1 MPNTFFPHPP
11 SVPLALVIDL
21 EALAHNYRIICASL
35 KKGTICA
42 VVLKAN
48 GYGMGL
54 KEASSRLYQEG
65 CRHFFMAFL
74 SEAIELKS
82 YIGQD
87 SFIYVLAGLRQ
98 GDEDVYV
105 RHTFIPVLSD
115 LSQMQDW
122 NTFSINKGQCLK
134 AALHFDTGMT
144 RTGLSPEAVKNLTL
158 LDLSHIEIVC
168 VMSHLACAYQSTHP
182 MNETQRLSFDDLRK
196 RFHTIPASF
205 SSTGGT
211 HLGQPYHYDMVR
223 IGIALTGC
231 QVADNPKLKPVLKA
245 YSQVLQINHI
255 KVGEAVGYDAT
266 FVAERPSSI
275 ATLGGGYAD
284 GYFRRLSNRGEVYFQ
299 GKRLPIVGKVSMDM
313 FTIDVTDVSIH
324 PGDWVE
330 LFGDHLSAHE
340 VAEKAG
346 SVSWELFARLGP
358 RFERFYVG

>member
-1 MPNTFFPHPP
+1 MPHALFSHPP

-21 EALAHNYRIICASL
+21 GALAHNYRTICASL
-35 KKGTICA
+35 KKGTMCA
-42 VVLKAN
+42 AVLKAN
-48 GYGMGL
+48 GCGMGL
-54 KEASSRLYQEG
+54 KEAATRLYREG

-105 RHTFIPVLSD
+105 SHNLIPVLSD
-115 LSQMQDW
+115 LSQIQAW
-122 NTFSINKGQCLK
+122 NAFSITKGQCLK
-134 AALHFDTGMT
+134 AVLHFDTGFT
-144 RTGLSPEAVKNLTL
+144 RTGISAEAVKKLTL

-168 VMSHLACAYQSTHP
+168 VMSHLACAYQPGHP
-182 MNETQRLSFDDLRK
+182 MNEAQRLSFDDLRK

-205 SSTGGT
+205 ASTGAVRFGDV
-211 HLGQPYHYDMVR
+211 YHYDMVR
-223 IGIALTGC
+223 VSIALTGC
-231 QVADNPKLKPVLKA
+231 READNPNLKPVLKA
-245 YSQVLQINHI
+245 YSQVLQINTI
-255 KVGEAVGYDAT
+255 NTGETVGYDAT
-266 FVAERPSSI
+266 FIAQRPSSI
-275 ATLGGGYAD
+275 ATLAGGYAD
-284 GYFRRLSNRGEVYFQ
+284 GYFRSLSNRGEVYFQ

-313 FTIDVTDVSIH
+313 FTIDVTDVPIR

-330 LFGDHLSAHE
+330 LFGDHLSAYE
-340 VAEKAG
+340 VAQSAG